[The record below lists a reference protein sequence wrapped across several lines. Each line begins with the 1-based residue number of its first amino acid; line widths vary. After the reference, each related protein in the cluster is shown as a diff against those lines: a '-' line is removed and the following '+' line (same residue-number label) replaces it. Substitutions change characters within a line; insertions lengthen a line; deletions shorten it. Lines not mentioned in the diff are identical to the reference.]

1 MSDSSG
7 PLIDG
12 LADRGLDNSQQQI
25 QAAIDAVLH
34 SLPDGESNGVCQ
46 VCGEDIEAVRLELIP
61 GAGECASCARK
72 MQRPP
77 ALPSSN

>member
-12 LADRGLDNSQQQI
+12 LADSGLDQSQQQI
-25 QAAIDAVLH
+25 QAAIDAAMH
-34 SLPDGESNGVCQ
+34 SLPEGESSGVCAL
-46 VCGEDIEAVRLELIP
+46 CGNKIESGRLELIP
-61 GAGECASCARK
+61 GASECASCARK
-72 MQRPP
+72 IQGIP